1 MLKLLIAFI
10 ATIFL
15 FTGCAEKVAPLTYNL
30 EKKEDIYSIK
40 QAKSI
45 SIQELVKEVE
55 HYPVIFVGDHHN
67 TEKTHKFFENFLKEL
82 DKQGYK
88 LNLANEWF
96 NPEHDE
102 LLQAYTDGKID
113 SKTLKEK
120 REWDKFTKYKWE
132 YVEPLYEVVK
142 QNDGRLY
149 GMNISKEN
157 RTKIS
162 LKEFDKMSQEEKD
175 FYNNLDLNV
184 TAHRQLVLPFL
195 THCNK
200 MPQKTSEP
208 CEERMYRVQVTWD
221 TYMAQNVAKI
231 AKQVIKSPKDK
242 LLVFAGAMHI
252 EQNLGIPLRF
262 ARLSNLPYIT
272 ISNEKIEKDKDLK
285 IDINKSDIVYIYEEK
300 EENNIVK

>member
-15 FTGCAEKVAPLTYNL
+15 FTGCAEKVAPLTHNL

-120 REWDKFTKYKWE
+120 ESGINLQNINGNMLSLYMKW
-132 YVEPLYEVVK
+132 L
-142 QNDGRLY
+142 
-149 GMNISKEN
+149 
-157 RTKIS
+157 
-162 LKEFDKMSQEEKD
+162 
-175 FYNNLDLNV
+175 
-184 TAHRQLVLPFL
+184 
-195 THCNK
+195 NK
-200 MPQKTSEP
+200 M
-208 CEERMYRVQVTWD
+208 M
-221 TYMAQNVAKI
+221 
-231 AKQVIKSPKDK
+231 
-242 LLVFAGAMHI
+242 
-252 EQNLGIPLRF
+252 
-262 ARLSNLPYIT
+262 
-272 ISNEKIEKDKDLK
+272 
-285 IDINKSDIVYIYEEK
+285 
-300 EENNIVK
+300 ENSME